1 MKEAIGYNAAR
12 GDSVNIL
19 NSAFNGVVEE
29 PVPPFWEQDR
39 FYALLMAIARY
50 LVIAIIAGS
59 CGASLCSLPD
69 PSPRPPLRRLEM
81 EKEAREEEIAAKNV
95 PRRKAT
101 ATAPS
106 SEWIRNSMV
115 NSCVSWQSRSRALSP
130 G

>member
-1 MKEAIGYNAAR
+1 M
-12 GDSVNIL
+12 
-19 NSAFNGVVEE
+19 
-29 PVPPFWEQDR
+29 PPFWEQDR

-59 CGASLCSLPD
+59 CGASLCSLPG
-69 PSPRPPLRRLEM
+69 SVTETTLRRLEM

-130 G
+130 GDPPVDE